1 MDVES
6 LPAQYWL
13 LLKKYWLPLALFSV
27 GMIFFIYGLISFFGL
42 ASKSQ
47 TVTFKSDS
55 TTVSSPKFQDLIQ
68 VDIEGAVVMPGVYK
82 LSSGAIVQDVLVSS
96 GGLSV
101 DADRN
106 YVSKNINLA
115 AKLYDGAK
123 IYIPKTGDNATVV
136 QSSGAT
142 GQQVLINVNTAS
154 VDALDALPG
163 VGVATAT
170 KIIDNRPYAKPN
182 DLLDKKVVSAKVFD
196 QIKDRI
202 SVY

>member
-1 MDVES
+1 M
-6 LPAQYWL
+6 PAQYWL

>member
-6 LPAQYWL
+6 LPAQYWP